1 MTRTVL
7 VCLVLLALVHR
18 AVRNDTRLAID
29 TIPTIVWIT
38 TPDGAVEFM
47 NRAWRDFTGS
57 SAEDAALGG
66 WVESL
71 HPDEVDWVQFD
82 AQRGDRGRQSIR
94 ARRATAASG
103 WHLPMGAASS
113 GPAAK

>member
-7 VCLVLLALVHR
+7 VCLVLLAVVVTLVSILREVQSRQALRHAR
-18 AVRNDTRLAID
+18 AVRNDMRLAID

-47 NRAWRDFTGS
+47 NRAWRDFTCI
-57 SAEDAALGG
+57 SAEAAALGG

-71 HPDEVDWVQFD
+71 HPDEADTIP
-82 AQRGDRGRQSIR
+82 GG
-94 ARRATAASG
+94 
-103 WHLPMGAASS
+103 SS
-113 GPAAK
+113 L